1 MTPENAIQSAI
12 EAVNNGQSIRKANEA
27 FKVPFSTL
35 RDRVVDH
42 TRPKGQYEAEV
53 MQKLSPDQEKH
64 LVTWILAQEAL
75 GFPVKQKEIELF
87 ANRVPDASGS
97 SETVGKNWLQKFI
110 NRHPALKTKK
120 DRRME
125 TRAASRIRRGK

>member
-75 GFPVKQKEIELF
+75 GFPVKQRDIELF
-87 ANRVPDASGS
+87 ANRVLDASGS
-97 SETVGKNWLQKFI
+97 SETVGKHWLRRFI
-110 NRHPALKTKK
+110 HRHPVLKTKK
-120 DRRME
+120 DKRMNAK
-125 TRAASRIRRGK
+125 AASRIRHAK